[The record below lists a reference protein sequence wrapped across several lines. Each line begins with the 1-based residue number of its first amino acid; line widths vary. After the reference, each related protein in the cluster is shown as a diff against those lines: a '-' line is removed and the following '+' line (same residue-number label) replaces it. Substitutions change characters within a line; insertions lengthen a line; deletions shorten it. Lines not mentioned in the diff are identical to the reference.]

1 MSTLG
6 SSWRGSKFNWVEL
19 GWEVR
24 REVALSQHSKPIPFK
39 YLSSQSPFIIVV
51 VHLFG
56 KYFLRIYCALG
67 TQSIS
72 AVPSISCMQPT
83 SSLVHS
89 LANKTFTSVH
99 SFLPCLTYTHLVSFT
114 FSNSTL
120 FFLITPMST
129 AIGSEELIRVNRRF
143 FWDEEEGGKAMKIS
157 NLCLV
162 YKRFP
167 FMLHQISRHT
177 PCLT

>member
-83 SSLVHS
+83 SHLVHS
-89 LANKTFTSVH
+89 LTNKTFTSVH

-120 FFLITPMST
+120 FFDNSNEH
-129 AIGSEELIRVNRRF
+129 SNRLRRAHQGKQEILLR
-143 FWDEEEGGKAMKIS
+143 WGGRWESYENFK
-157 NLCLV
+157 LV
-162 YKRFP
+162 SCVQMFSFYAPPDF
-167 FMLHQISRHT
+167 
-177 PCLT
+177 